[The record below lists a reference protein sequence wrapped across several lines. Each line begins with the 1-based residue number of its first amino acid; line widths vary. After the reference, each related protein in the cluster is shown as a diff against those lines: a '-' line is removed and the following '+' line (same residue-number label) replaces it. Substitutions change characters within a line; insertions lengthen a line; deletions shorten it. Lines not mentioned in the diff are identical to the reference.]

1 MAAGAHPIMGTA
13 LHAFEATEATH
24 ITLSCGQRVRI
35 IEERDDGWSYG
46 EADQTGERGIFPMSY
61 VQPDGLDGAHAET
74 SSLAPKLPRSDS
86 FTTIASRRATLPNIA
101 AAQSTGQRL
110 RGDLAKAL
118 SSTNADELPDV
129 SPWDSVSCFGD
140 AQEEPELRS
149 LGDSGG
155 SGLGLTSDEV
165 ANLLGSIEL
174 NNVEQLQ
181 HWARTE
187 PITGGDLE
195 QLLFLKRA
203 EADAILLNAGLSSAL
218 HRGRL
223 LSQVQG
229 WSQCGVPPR
238 LIKSSPDPVHAM
250 PLAAPTRQT
259 RWQKPAAAAV
269 SADAVSAEATLTAP
283 GEWSIDAVTV
293 SKFSQMFANACA
305 SQGPGTDRL
314 GKAEA
319 GPVLTMSGL
328 PTETLLQIWS
338 LADVDGDDRLDL
350 RGYLLCCWLVQR
362 SVQRRLP
369 PPASLPPELLA
380 SATAAVAPSTV
391 STSTKAQPTE
401 LTTPM
406 PMPPA
411 TPVGEE
417 EFGFDGGGFG
427 DAGVARPVAAAA
439 VAATAV
445 AATVEKGAV
454 EMQPWLQ
461 TKQLAERLV
470 AASLDQLPRPTTAS
484 PGASLSRQ
492 VASGT
497 TSTPAR
503 VSTHV
508 TQQLLLTVLSESAR
522 SLPDKPMRS
531 AATEFC

>member
-195 QLLFLKRA
+195 QLLFLERA
-203 EADAILLNAGLSSAL
+203 EADAILLNAGLANSL
-218 HRGRL
+218 HRKRL

-229 WSQCGVPPR
+229 WSQCGVPAR
-238 LIKSSPDPVHAM
+238 LI
-250 PLAAPTRQT
+250 
-259 RWQKPAAAAV
+259 
-269 SADAVSAEATLTAP
+269 E
-283 GEWSIDAVTV
+283 
-293 SKFSQMFANACA
+293 
-305 SQGPGTDRL
+305 
-314 GKAEA
+314 
-319 GPVLTMSGL
+319 
-328 PTETLLQIWS
+328 
-338 LADVDGDDRLDL
+338 
-350 RGYLLCCWLVQR
+350 
-362 SVQRRLP
+362 
-369 PPASLPPELLA
+369 ASLPPAPVQAVPPAAPIRMQAHRRPAEETLGSMQSGEGEGERALALA
-380 SATAAVAPSTV
+380 SA
-391 STSTKAQPTE
+391 
-401 LTTPM
+401 L
-406 PMPPA
+406 
-411 TPVGEE
+411 
-417 EFGFDGGGFG
+417 
-427 DAGVARPVAAAA
+427 
-439 VAATAV
+439 
-445 AATVEKGAV
+445 
-454 EMQPWLQ
+454 
-461 TKQLAERLV
+461 
-470 AASLDQLPRPTTAS
+470 ASLDSLDSRAEGAANVGASPPQSQGGETASDAQLPPPPLAKRGTGS
-484 PGASLSRQ
+484 GASLGGGEAAVTKLFAMVATGAVKQSSECEVLSTERPPELPPPSLQSEDSSRS
-492 VASGT
+492 AL
-497 TSTPAR
+497 STRSWPTGPGREGAAEGAPQPLVQPLKQQHAELPHAVR
-503 VSTHV
+503 SV
-508 TQQLLLTVLSESAR
+508 QQLIAHWKRIGDQFVQCTAQWQRAMPSPPVFLSAHSFICARTSPNNPYRSSA
-522 SLPDKPMRS
+522 SSS
-531 AATEFC
+531 AQGIRPIRI